1 MWEILGWIFMSI
13 VKFVVTPSLMV
24 VAGYSCILTVIVN
37 TLGAFLGVVIFYI
50 RGKRIF
56 NWIAGLNWGGEKKNK
71 KVVTP
76 SRRRMV
82 DLKNKYGF
90 AGVLFLSVIISV
102 PVASVL
108 VAKYFSDKPG
118 AMFILGLAYFVWSI
132 ILTGISCS
140 FV

>member
-24 VAGYSCILTVIVN
+24 AAGYNCVLTVVVN
-37 TLGAFLGVVIFYI
+37 SLGAFLGVVIFYNL
-50 RGKRIF
+50 GKKIF
-56 NWIAGLNWGGEKKNK
+56 KWIAGLNWGGEKKKK

-82 DLKNKYGF
+82 DLKNKFGF
-90 AGVLFLSVIISV
+90 AGVLFISVIISV

-108 VAKYFSDKPG
+108 VAKYFSNKPG
-118 AMFILGLAYFVWSI
+118 AMYILGLAYFVWSI
-132 ILTGISCS
+132 ILTGISCA